1 MKENKRK
8 NKRPVTNELKTRQR
22 TIKTHKNMKQLV
34 LFGILSMAQV
44 TFAQKDMTKR
54 IVQIK
59 GNDTTVI
66 VISERMDKMD
76 SILTEEMKKIYMS
89 DSMMTRVDVYMD
101 STMITQDGEGSM
113 DSIKVKIGNMKIVIL
128 EDRNGDV
135 KGQKRMIIDERV
147 IINEDRDIPFQDED
161 FQDDDCNNCISNT
174 NNAVWSGFGLTAN
187 GFLNAQNQVATGSE
201 LGFLE
206 LDPARSI
213 GVQLNLLEKRFPII
227 KDYLGITTGLGIQW
241 NRYSLKGNYDITAT
255 NDTIFGV
262 ENTTIN
268 YSKNVLSSAYLQ
280 APLLL
285 QINTNKNPSESWTI
299 AAGIV
304 GGIRVGGQ
312 HKTKWEN
319 NGNKNKDQTFDDFNF
334 RPFQAS
340 LMALVGYRDW
350 NLYMTYNLTD
360 VFNEGSAL
368 SLRGVNAGILLSF

>member
-1 MKENKRK
+1 MK
-8 NKRPVTNELKTRQR
+8 
-22 TIKTHKNMKQLV
+22 HLV
-34 LFGILSMAQV
+34 LFGFLVISS
-44 TFAQKDMTKR
+44 TFFAQKDQTKR
-54 IVQIK
+54 IVQIR
-59 GNDTTVI
+59 GNDTTII
-66 VISERMDKMD
+66 VINERMDKMD
-76 SILTEEMKKIYMS
+76 SILTEEMKKIYVT
-89 DSMMTRVDVYMD
+89 DSMMTRVDVFLEMD
-101 STMITQDGEGSM
+101 STMISQDGEASV

-128 EDRNGDV
+128 EDKDGTA

-147 IINEDRDIPFQDED
+147 IINEDRDISFQDED
-161 FQDDDCNNCISNT
+161 FQDDDCNNCSSNT

-187 GFLNAQNQVATGSE
+187 GFLNTQDKLATGSE

-213 GVQLNLLEKRFPII
+213 GVQWNLLEKRFPII

-241 NRYSLKGNYDITAT
+241 NRFALKGNYDITAT

-262 ENTTIN
+262 ENTSVQ
-268 YSKNVLSSAYLQ
+268 YSKNVLSSTYLQ

-304 GGIRVGGQ
+304 GGIRIGGL
-312 HKTKWEN
+312 HKTKWEVE
-319 NGNKNKDQTFDDFNF
+319 GNENKDKTKDDFNF
-334 RPFQAS
+334 RPFSAS
-340 LMALVGYRDW
+340 LMGLVGYGNW

>member
-1 MKENKRK
+1 
-8 NKRPVTNELKTRQR
+8 
-22 TIKTHKNMKQLV
+22 MKQLL
-34 LFGILSMAQV
+34 LFGILSLSQIM
-44 TFAQKDMTKR
+44 FAQKGQAKR

-66 VISERMDKMD
+66 IINGQMDEMD
-76 SILTEEMKKIYMS
+76 SILTKEMKMIYNS
-89 DSMMTRVDVYMD
+89 DSMFTRVDVFMD
-101 STMITQDGEGSM
+101 SSFILEDDQLHM

-128 EDRNGDV
+128 DDGNGGV
-135 KGQKRMIIDERV
+135 KREKRMIIDERV
-147 IINEDRDIPFQDED
+147 IIQEDEEDETFD
-161 FQDDDCNNCISNT
+161 MVNDDGNSKSNNP
-174 NNAVWSGFGLTAN
+174 VWSGFGLTAN
-187 GFLNAQNQVATGSE
+187 GFLNTQNKLASGSE

-213 GVQLNLLEKRFPII
+213 GVQLNLVEKRFPII
-227 KDYLGITTGLGIQW
+227 KDYLGVTTGLGIQW
-241 NRYSLKGNYDITAT
+241 NRYALKGNYDINAT

-262 ENTTIN
+262 ENTAVN
-268 YSKNVLSSAYLQ
+268 YSKNVLSSTYLQ

-304 GGIRVGGQ
+304 GGIRVGGL
-312 HKTKWEN
+312 HKTKWEID
-319 NGNKNKDQTFDDFNF
+319 GNESKDKTKDDFNF
-334 RPFQAS
+334 RPFSAS
-340 LMALVGYRDW
+340 FMALVGYGDW

>member
-1 MKENKRK
+1 
-8 NKRPVTNELKTRQR
+8 
-22 TIKTHKNMKQLV
+22 MKQLL
-34 LFGILSMAQV
+34 LFGILSLSQIM
-44 TFAQKDMTKR
+44 FAQKGQAKR

-66 VISERMDKMD
+66 IINGQMDEMD
-76 SILTEEMKKIYMS
+76 SILTEEMKMIYNS
-89 DSMMTRVDVYMD
+89 DSMFTRVDVFMD
-101 STMITQDGEGSM
+101 STFILEDDQLHM

-128 EDRNGDV
+128 DDGNGEM
-135 KGQKRMIIDERV
+135 KREKRMIIDERV
-147 IINEDRDIPFQDED
+147 IIQEDDED
-161 FQDDDCNNCISNT
+161 ETFDMGSDDGSSKSNNP
-174 NNAVWSGFGLTAN
+174 VWSGFGLTAN

-213 GVQLNLLEKRFPII
+213 GVQLNVVEKRFPII

-262 ENTTIN
+262 ENTAVN
-268 YSKNVLSSAYLQ
+268 YSKNVLRSAYLQ

-304 GGIRVGGQ
+304 GGIRIGGL
-312 HKTKWEN
+312 HKTKWEID
-319 NGNKNKDQTFDDFNF
+319 GNESKDKTNDDFNF
-334 RPFQAS
+334 RPFSAS
-340 LMALVGYRDW
+340 LMALVGYGDW

>member
-1 MKENKRK
+1 
-8 NKRPVTNELKTRQR
+8 
-22 TIKTHKNMKQLV
+22 MKQL
-34 LFGILSMAQV
+34 LLLGILSLSQIM
-44 TFAQKDMTKR
+44 FAQKGPSKR

-66 VISERMDKMD
+66 IINGQMDEMD
-76 SILTEEMKKIYMS
+76 SILTEEMKMIYNS
-89 DSMMTRVDVYMD
+89 DSMFTRVDVFMD
-101 STMITQDGEGSM
+101 SSFILEDDQLHM

-128 EDRNGDV
+128 DDRNGNM
-135 KGQKRMIIDERV
+135 KGEKRMIIDERV
-147 IINEDRDIPFQDED
+147 IIQEDEEDETFD
-161 FQDDDCNNCISNT
+161 MGSDNFATKT
-174 NNAVWSGFGLTAN
+174 NNPVWSGFGLTSN
-187 GFLNAQNQVATGSE
+187 GFMNAQNQIASGSE

-213 GVQLNLLEKRFPII
+213 GVQLNVVEKRFPII
-227 KDYLGITTGLGIQW
+227 KGFLGLTTGLGIQV
-241 NRYSLKGNYDITAT
+241 NRYALKGNYDISAT

-262 ENTTIN
+262 ENTAVN

-304 GGIRVGGQ
+304 GGIRIGGL
-312 HKTKWEN
+312 HKTKWEVD
-319 NGNKNKDQTFDDFNF
+319 GNQNKDKTKDDFNF
-334 RPFQAS
+334 NPFQAS
-340 LMALVGYRDW
+340 LMALVGYGDW

-368 SLRGVNAGILLSF
+368 SLSGVNAGSLMSF

>member
-1 MKENKRK
+1 M
-8 NKRPVTNELKTRQR
+8 VQTRQR
-22 TIKTHKNMKQLV
+22 TIKNNHMKQLV
-34 LFGILSMAQV
+34 LFGILSLAQL

-66 VISERMDKMD
+66 IINERMDKMD
-76 SILTEEMKKIYMS
+76 SILTEEMKKIYVS
-89 DSMMTRVDVYMD
+89 DSMFTRVDVFID
-101 STMITQDGEGSM
+101 STMISEDGQDSM

-128 EDRNGDV
+128 EDKDGTA

-147 IINEDRDIPFQDED
+147 IINEDRDISFQDED

-187 GFLNAQNQVATGSE
+187 GFLNAQDKLATASE

-213 GVQLNLLEKRFPII
+213 GVQLNLVEKRFPII
-227 KDYLGITTGLGIQW
+227 KGYLGVTTGLGIQW
-241 NRYSLKGNYDITAT
+241 NRYALKGNYDITST

-262 ENTTIN
+262 ENTN
-268 YSKNVLSSAYLQ
+268 VQYSKNTLSSAYLQ

-299 AAGIV
+299 AAGVV
-304 GGIRVGGQ
+304 GGIRVGGL
-312 HKTKWEN
+312 HKTKWEVD
-319 NGNKNKDQTFDDFNF
+319 GNQNKDKTKDDFNF
-334 RPFQAS
+334 KPFSAS
-340 LMALVGYRDW
+340 LMALIGYGDW

>member
-1 MKENKRK
+1 
-8 NKRPVTNELKTRQR
+8 
-22 TIKTHKNMKQLV
+22 MKQLL
-34 LFGILSMAQV
+34 LFGILSLSQIM
-44 TFAQKDMTKR
+44 FAQKGQAKR

-66 VISERMDKMD
+66 IINGQMDEMD
-76 SILTEEMKKIYMS
+76 SILTEEMKMIYNS
-89 DSMMTRVDVYMD
+89 DSMFTRVDVFMD
-101 STMITQDGEGSM
+101 SSFILEDDQLHM

-128 EDRNGDV
+128 DDGNGGV
-135 KGQKRMIIDERV
+135 KREKRMIIDERV
-147 IINEDRDIPFQDED
+147 IIQEDEEDETFD
-161 FQDDDCNNCISNT
+161 MVNDDGNSKSNNP
-174 NNAVWSGFGLTAN
+174 VWSGVAICAN
-187 GFLNAQNQVATGSE
+187 GFMNTQNKLASGSE

-213 GVQLNLLEKRFPII
+213 GVQLNLVEKRFPII
-227 KDYLGITTGLGIQW
+227 KDYLGVTTGLGIQW
-241 NRYSLKGNYDITAT
+241 NRYALKGNYDINAT

-262 ENTTIN
+262 ENTAVN
-268 YSKNVLSSAYLQ
+268 YSKNVLSSTYLQ

-304 GGIRVGGQ
+304 GGIRVGGL
-312 HKTKWEN
+312 HKTKWEID
-319 NGNKNKDQTFDDFNF
+319 GNESKDKTKDDFNF
-334 RPFQAS
+334 RPFSAS
-340 LMALVGYRDW
+340 FMALVGYGDW